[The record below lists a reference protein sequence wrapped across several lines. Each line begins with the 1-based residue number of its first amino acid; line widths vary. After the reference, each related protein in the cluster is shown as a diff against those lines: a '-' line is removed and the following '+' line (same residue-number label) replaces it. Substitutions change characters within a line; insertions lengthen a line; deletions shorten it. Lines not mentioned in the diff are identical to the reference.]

1 MIDLKSFRRPCR
13 NCMSFFTNFTS
24 VESCKNSDS
33 EDITQTGD
41 GVQGG
46 HAADGN
52 CSGSVKVASQAWVG
66 WKFLVMQLMHF
77 LGVDFIGNIQTY

>member
-1 MIDLKSFRRPCR
+1 
-13 NCMSFFTNFTS
+13 MSFLRNFIS

-52 CSGSVKVASQAWVG
+52 PSDSVKVASQAWVG

-77 LGVDFIGNIQTY
+77 WGVDSIGYIQTY